1 MTELGVV
8 RQDDAAATVH
18 RQRATQ
24 MRLGFLVVHEPQLG
38 IHRAD
43 PHEGDVVVKARGE
56 RQGMRADQG
65 VIVAADIPRGH
76 QHLIGAVLCE
86 QQANIQGVG
95 HHPQGFEPGELLRER
110 QGRRTGVQEQ
120 RHAVLDQFRRTGRQT
135 GLGARLDAAT
145 HLQGLLFVGLGQH
158 RTAMDPTQLA
168 GLLKVLE
175 ITPDRLFRYLHGL
188 RQVCGLDALLQVDET
203 QDFVKARLVQHG
215 RSRPQQREALSVTG
229 CSG

>member
-1 MTELGVV
+1 MVWLDGVRDLTTDWHFNHTGWRIARPRFLGIHY
-8 RQDDAAATVH
+8 QSLVH
-18 RQRATQ
+18 CTIEVDCQALQAHQPPRRHPA
-24 MRLGFLVVHEPQLG
+24 RSLG

-110 QGRRTGVQEQ
+110 QGRRTC
-120 RHAVLDQFRRTGRQT
+120 
-135 GLGARLDAAT
+135 
-145 HLQGLLFVGLGQH
+145 LLYTSPSP
-158 RTAMDPTQLA
+158 R
-168 GLLKVLE
+168 
-175 ITPDRLFRYLHGL
+175 DRG
-188 RQVCGLDALLQVDET
+188 
-203 QDFVKARLVQHG
+203 
-215 RSRPQQREALSVTG
+215 
-229 CSG
+229 